1 MKEIRLKRIKKYECS
16 FLTLYEDDV
25 QLPQKRFGKRVV
37 IKHPGGA
44 CVLPILPNGDLILTK
59 QYRYPIEQVSIEIPA
74 GKKDVVGEDS
84 LACAIRELEEE
95 TGYASHDIKHM
106 FTLHP
111 CVGYSD
117 EKLDIFIAYDCYKV
131 DQPKPM
137 DEDESIELLIVDKAK
152 AKEMLDSGL
161 ITDGKTIISIQYY
174 MMNV

>member
-1 MKEIRLKRIKKYECS
+1 MKETMLKRVKKYECS

-25 QLPQKRFGKRVV
+25 KLPNQKISKRVV

-44 CVLPILPNGDLILTK
+44 CVLPLLPDGKIILTK
-59 QYRYPIEQVSIEIPA
+59 QFRYPIEQVSIEIPA

-84 LACAIRELEEE
+84 LACATRELEEE
-95 TGYASHDIKHM
+95 TGYQSNHISHM

-117 EKLDIFIAYDCYKV
+117 EKLDIFIAKDCYKI

-137 DEDESIELLIVDKAK
+137 DEDETIELLIVDRNEAK
-152 AKEMLDSGL
+152 KLLEEGS
-161 ITDGKTIISIQYY
+161 ITDGKTIIAIQYY
-174 MMNV
+174 LMVK